1 MRHTL
6 LLHVTMCARF
16 LSLSLSL
23 SLSRF
28 LFLFL
33 FLHICNPL
41 PRASYCCAR
50 YTHSRCAPSPAI
62 HFCSHR
68 PSDSLSSAVDLEAER
83 IALAEVEVSDAELNE
98 VVNWLAIPQLL
109 LLQGRNS
116 ARRMHFN
123 VVRTNSNSWASFELQ
138 WFRESSPSIRVSVFK
153 LNSPCAYALH
163 LNNTLTR
170 CPLALSLSLSLLLL
184 LM

>member
-1 MRHTL
+1 M
-6 LLHVTMCARF
+6 
-16 LSLSLSL
+16 
-23 SLSRF
+23 
-28 LFLFL
+28 
-33 FLHICNPL
+33 
-41 PRASYCCAR
+41 
-50 YTHSRCAPSPAI
+50 
-62 HFCSHR
+62 
-68 PSDSLSSAVDLEAER
+68 DLEAER

-153 LNSPCAYALH
+153 LNSPCTYALH

-170 CPLALSLSLSLLLL
+170 CPLSLSLSLSLSLLLL